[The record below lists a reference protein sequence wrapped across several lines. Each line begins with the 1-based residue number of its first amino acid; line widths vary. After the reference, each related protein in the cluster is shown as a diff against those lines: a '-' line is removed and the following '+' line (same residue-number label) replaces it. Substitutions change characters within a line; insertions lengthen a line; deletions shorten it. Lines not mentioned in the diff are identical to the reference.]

1 VDLARDRGLEVVA
14 GRTDRLAGR
23 LGVHF
28 LDIFETTV
36 RVCPVSSSAVNT
48 TATSLKPS
56 TSGFWA
62 K

>member
-1 VDLARDRGLEVVA
+1 VDLARDRGFEVVA

-28 LDIFETTV
+28 LDIFEMTV

-48 TATSLKPS
+48 AATLFKPS
-56 TSGFWA
+56 TSGFWT